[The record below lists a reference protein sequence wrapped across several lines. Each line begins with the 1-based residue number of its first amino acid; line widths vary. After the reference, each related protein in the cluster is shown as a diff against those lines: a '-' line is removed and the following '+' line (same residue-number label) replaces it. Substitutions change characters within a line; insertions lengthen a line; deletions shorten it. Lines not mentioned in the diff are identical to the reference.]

1 MTHFISIK
9 AHSQADIQKVW
20 DCFTQAQHVTGW
32 NFASDDWFCPTAQ
45 NDLRPGGRF
54 SYRMEARDGSFGF
67 DLEGQFDTLEAPA
80 SLTYHFDDDRRIE
93 VRFTTTATGTQIE
106 QDFEPESQNPRE
118 LQEQGWQAILNNFAA
133 YCDAQ
138 KA

>member
-1 MTHFISIK
+1 MPQFISIK
-9 AHSQADIQKVW
+9 AHSQASIQTVW

-45 NDLRPGGRF
+45 NDLHPGGRF

-67 DLEGQFDTLEAPA
+67 DLEGQFDTIEAPA
-80 SLTYHFDDDRRIE
+80 LLTYHFNDNRRIA
-93 VRFTTTATGTQIE
+93 VRFTAKATGTLIE